1 MNSLGSWLA
10 VFLSLSFG
18 ESKPQ
23 DGQDSAQ
30 VIFVVVVVV
39 VVSYLRFPAEGHF
52 LI

>member
-39 VVSYLRFPAEGHF
+39 SYLRFPAEGHF